1 MGAGYVGTVSVD
13 LHLPAGGSLK
23 DKRREL
29 RRIKETMARR
39 FACAVAEVD
48 HHDLW
53 QRARIT
59 AAVVG
64 RDAVDVGARVEA
76 VSRWINADEVFQVVG
91 ESREVLAVADEP
103 YLRVEGGE
111 AWGRTGDDAGPR

>member
-29 RRIKETMARR
+29 RRVKETMARR
-39 FACAVAEVD
+39 FGCAVAEVD

-64 RDAVDVGARVEA
+64 RDAADVGGRVEA
-76 VSRWINADEVFQVVG
+76 LSRWLNGDEVFQVVG
-91 ESREVLAVADEP
+91 ESREVIPVSDEP
-103 YLRVEGGE
+103 HLSLGE
-111 AWGRTGDDAGPR
+111 D

>member
-29 RRIKETMARR
+29 RRVKETLARR
-39 FACAVAEVD
+39 FGCAVAEVD

-64 RDAVDVGARVEA
+64 RDASDVGGRVEA
-76 VSRWINADEVFQVVG
+76 LSRWLNGDEVFQVVG
-91 ESREVLAVADEP
+91 ESRDVIPVGDEP
-103 YLRVEGGE
+103 HLSLGE
-111 AWGRTGDDAGPR
+111 A

>member
-13 LHLPAGGSLK
+13 LHLPVGGSLK

-29 RRIKETMARR
+29 RRVKQGVARR

-53 QRARIT
+53 QRARLT
-59 AAVVG
+59 MAVVG
-64 RDAVDVGARVEA
+64 RDASDVGAQVEA
-76 VSRWINADEVFQVVG
+76 ISRWMNGDEVFQVVG
-91 ESREVLAVADEP
+91 ETREIIAVSDEP
-103 YLRVEGGE
+103 GFGGL
-111 AWGRTGDDAGPR
+111 